1 MQLQIDDNLKF
12 NHLLYYA
19 LVHYPSI
26 EFYNITPTFL
36 QELVV
41 SSWVYSR
48 EGRFQA
54 LFGDTDGPASELRLK
69 ILNRLLNN
77 LVEIQKGE
85 LTRNEHDIIYYTIN
99 FLNKILGNRVN
110 RV

>member
-1 MQLQIDDNLKF
+1 MQIDDNLKF
-12 NHLLYYA
+12 NPLIYYI
-19 LVHYPSI
+19 LVHYPNI
-26 EFYNITPTFL
+26 EFYNIFPTFL

-41 SSWVYSR
+41 SSRVSSR
-48 EGRFQA
+48 KGRFQA

-85 LTRNEHDIIYYTIN
+85 LTRNEHNIIYYTIN
-99 FLNKILGNRVN
+99 FLNKILGNHINGV
-110 RV
+110 